1 MSLANNKTAYHNYE
15 ISDTFVAGMVLSGPE
30 VKAAKAGQIDLKGA
44 YAAINDQG
52 EAWLYNCY
60 IAAYKPARVL
70 QKDYDPNQ
78 PRKLLLT
85 KKEISFLIG
94 RQKEKGISLV
104 PVEIFLAHN
113 LIKIKVGLGRGK
125 KNFDKREAIKK
136 RDFERR
142 KQKIIKD

>member
-1 MSLANNKTAYHNYE
+1 MSLANNKIAYHNYE
-15 ISDTFVAGMVLSGPE
+15 ISDTFVAGVVLSGPE

-44 YAAINDQG
+44 YAAINNQN

-60 IAAYKPARVL
+60 VAAYKPAKVL

-85 KKEISFLIG
+85 KKEINSLIG
-94 RQKEKGISLV
+94 KQKEKGTSLV

-113 LIKIKVGLGRGK
+113 LIKIKIGLGRGK

-142 KQKIIKD
+142 KQKILKD